1 MTPFG
6 RRMNELRRQKGVTQ
20 KQLAEALGVSGAYLS
35 SIERGRRGRP
45 PFALVERIIGYFE
58 IIWDDA
64 DELRALADL
73 SHPRARIDTSTL
85 SASATLLASRLEKTI
100 RQLDEEA
107 LDDLNASLDAHLRRI
122 RNGAKDRD

>member
-6 RRMNELRRQKGVTQ
+6 KRMNELRRQKGITQ
-20 KQLAEALGVSGAYLS
+20 KELAAALNVSSAYLS

-45 PFALVERIIGYFE
+45 PFALVERIIGHLE

-64 DELRALADL
+64 DELRMLADL
-73 SHPRARIDTSTL
+73 SHPRARIDTAAL
-85 SASATLLASRLEKTI
+85 SASATRFANRLEKTI

-107 LDDLNASLDAHLRRI
+107 LEDLGARLEAHLGRI
-122 RNGAKDRD
+122 RKSRKSS

>member
-6 RRMNELRRQKGVTQ
+6 RRMNELRRQRGITQ
-20 KQLAEALGVSGAYLS
+20 KHLAEALGVSSAYLS

-73 SHPRARIDTSTL
+73 SHPRARIDTSEL
-85 SASATLLASRLEKTI
+85 SASATRLASQLERTI
-100 RQLDEEA
+100 RQLDEAA
-107 LDDLNASLDAHLRRI
+107 LDDLNARLEEHLHRI
-122 RNGAKDRD
+122 RNSGSGT

>member
-6 RRMNELRRQKGVTQ
+6 RRMNELRREKGITQ
-20 KQLAEALGVSGAYLS
+20 KQLAEALDVSSAYLS

-73 SHPRARIDTSTL
+73 SHPRARIDTSDL
-85 SASATLLASRLEKTI
+85 SVSATKLASRLEKTI

-107 LDDLNASLDAHLRRI
+107 LDDLNASLERHLRRI
-122 RNGAKDRD
+122 RNGGEV